1 MTMNKQDMHIMGNKI
16 YREIPIKPGITL
28 NIPAYEI
35 GEDMSIRPINPESA
49 SVRVYD
55 EKGVAV
61 ICVKRYPSFTLTY
74 HQLQQLQWLLGLEPG
89 LLDTAEFMRRELGDN
104 AVEKLTVASDK
115 VGLGG
120 STCDI

>member
-1 MTMNKQDMHIMGNKI
+1 MKKQTLHVIGTTL
-16 YREIPIKPGITL
+16 YREVPIKAGLSL
-28 NIPAYEI
+28 NIPVNYE
-35 GEDMSIRPINPESA
+35 GEFVRRPVNPESQP
-49 SVRVYD
+49 VRVYD
-55 EKGVAV
+55 EKGVAI

-89 LLDTAEFMRRELGDN
+89 LLDTASFLRRELGDD

-120 STCDI
+120 STCDL